1 MKLKQ
6 YTLEFSFKALEVNQ
20 YLISSVDYVF
30 NF

>member
-6 YTLEFSFKALEVNQ
+6 YTLEFSFKALKVNQ
-20 YLISSVDYVF
+20 CLISSVDYMF